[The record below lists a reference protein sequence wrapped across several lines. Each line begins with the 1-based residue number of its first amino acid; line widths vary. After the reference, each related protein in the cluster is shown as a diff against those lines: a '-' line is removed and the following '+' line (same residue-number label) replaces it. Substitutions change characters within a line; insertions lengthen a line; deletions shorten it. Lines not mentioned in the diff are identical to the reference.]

1 MQALF
6 AITSTVAS
14 VSAGGTIPLDQT
26 ARRVSQEI
34 QLSSNS
40 VQATGNE
47 CRGSYFK
54 VSGTITFTAPA
65 AGEVTVSLRKNGIA
79 VPSVTTS
86 ATVTT
91 ATTQVITL
99 PIDGIVRVD
108 RGETGVFTLVND
120 GVAIT
125 VSNVALSFLRIF

>member
-1 MQALF
+1 MQSLF
-6 AITSTVAS
+6 VITPTVAD
-14 VSAGGTIPLDQT
+14 VAAGGIIPLAQT

-40 VQATGNE
+40 VQAVGNQ

-54 VSGTITFTAPA
+54 VSGTVTFTAPA
-65 AGEVTVSLRKNGIA
+65 AGVVELGLYQNGVKVAGIE
-79 VPSVTTS
+79 SS
-86 ATVTT
+86 ASVTT

-108 RGETGVFTLVND
+108 KNETGVFTLVNI
-120 GVAIT
+120 GVAIDIDN
-125 VSNVALSFLRIF
+125 VSLSFVRIF